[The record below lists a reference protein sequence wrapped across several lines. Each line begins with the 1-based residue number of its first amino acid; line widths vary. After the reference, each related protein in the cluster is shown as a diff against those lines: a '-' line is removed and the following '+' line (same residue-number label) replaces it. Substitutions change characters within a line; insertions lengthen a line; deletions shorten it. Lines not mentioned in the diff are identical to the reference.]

1 MDLVPTVTQV
11 PNELREPCE
20 ISDRQAVTLRD
31 LALLA
36 TEHLGSA
43 QCANGRILA
52 IDEILTKA
60 KAH

>member
-1 MDLVPTVTQV
+1 VTQV